1 MNIALDAMGGDNAP
15 HATIEGAIWAAR
27 DLGITVQLVG
37 KPEVI
42 QAELDK
48 HDARGVSFPI
58 FPASQVIEMDDPPLV
73 AVKNKSDSSMVVA
86 ARMLKEGKTD
96 AFLTM
101 GNTGGALAASLFHIG
116 RIPGIKRPATSTIFP
131 TASER
136 GFCFLLDVGA
146 NADCKPEYL
155 YQFALMG
162 SLYAEHVLGIANPRV
177 AIVSNGEEEGK
188 GNTLVKETVPLL
200 KQGPF
205 NFIGNVEGKDVPAGL
220 TDVAV
225 TDGFT
230 GNVMLKASEGVAKL
244 IIGTIK
250 AGIDKSAIVKVG
262 ALLAK
267 PALQA
272 AAKKLDYREFGGAA
286 LLGIDGVVVIGH
298 GRSDSLAVRNAIR
311 LTRQAVVS
319 DIVGAIKRG
328 LDIE

>member
-1 MNIALDAMGGDNAP
+1 MNIALDVMGGDNAP

-37 KPEVI
+37 QPDVI
-42 QAELDK
+42 QEEL
-48 HDARGVSFPI
+48 ARQNATEFPFPI
-58 FPASQVIEMDDPPLV
+58 FPASQTIEMDEQPSV
-73 AVKNKSDSSMVVA
+73 AVKNKPDSSMVVA
-86 ARMLKEGKTD
+86 AKMVKEGKSD

-116 RIPGIKRPATSTIFP
+116 RIPGIKRPANSTVFP
-131 TASER
+131 TATER

-146 NADCKPEYL
+146 NADCKPEHL

-162 SLYAEHVLGIANPRV
+162 SLYAEHVLGIPNPRV
-177 AIVSNGEEEGK
+177 AIISNGEEEGK

-200 KQGPF
+200 KQGRF
-205 NFIGNVEGKDVPAGL
+205 NFIGNVEGKDVPAGV

-230 GNVMLKASEGVAKL
+230 GNVMLKASEGVAKM
-244 IIGTIK
+244 IVGAIK
-250 AGIDKSAIVKVG
+250 EGIQKSAVVKVG
-262 ALLAK
+262 ALLAR
-267 PALQA
+267 PALEA

-311 LTRQAVVS
+311 LTRQAVES

-328 LDIE
+328 LENE